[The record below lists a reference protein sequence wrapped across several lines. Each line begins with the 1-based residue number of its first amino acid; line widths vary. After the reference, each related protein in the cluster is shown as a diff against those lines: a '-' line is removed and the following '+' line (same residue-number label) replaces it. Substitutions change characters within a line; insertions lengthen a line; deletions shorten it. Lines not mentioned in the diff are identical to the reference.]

1 MQKYF
6 YTLFSL
12 CSLFCLAPNVLY
24 ANVGHISEF
33 LDYSKDYGFGII
45 EDHWAEK
52 HIRLLLIYNGIS
64 GTAFEDGFLFAPD
77 RSITTAELLSIIFR
91 LADIDLQAFG
101 INEQNWPTAIMQS
114 AHQLQL
120 IPSSML
126 DEGNEPLSREKMA
139 MILVNTAN
147 KLLKENTLVT
157 YKGTIVDLNDADIA
171 YREAIK
177 TVYGMGILMGTGD
190 GYSPKEYTTRAET
203 CVIINRL
210 FGYTNRLET
219 EETSLQKFQITTTTA
234 LPNKSNVGTNGI
246 IYPKEND
253 IFQYQRISRDESTN
267 ILGFG
272 NGQKGGIYLGLVYP
286 KTGEIIEIG
295 SFGISE
301 YDNIGGAY
309 LQYNGYIYWEKEWEI
324 IKEFA
329 LSKLNQIP
337 NPEPNMTA
345 DIEGNL
351 IIDDSIPPFFHYDTT
366 EKWIFYPNFNSN
378 PQTLTNK

>member
-12 CSLFCLAPNVLY
+12 CSIICLAPTALY
-24 ANVGHISEF
+24 ANISHISQF
-33 LDYSKDYGFGII
+33 LDYSKDYGFGIL

-52 HIRLLLIYNGIS
+52 HIRLLLIYDGVS
-64 GTAFEDGFLFAPD
+64 GTAFEDGFLFAPN
-77 RSITTAELLSIIFR
+77 RSVTTAELLSIIFR
-91 LADIDLQAFG
+91 VADVDLQDFD
-101 INEQNWPTAIMQS
+101 INEQNWPISIMQS
-114 AHQLQL
+114 ANKLQL

-126 DEGNEPLSREKMA
+126 NEGNEPLSREKMA

-157 YKGTIVDLNDADIA
+157 YNGTISDLNHADIA

-210 FGYTNRLET
+210 FGYTSRLET
-219 EETSLQKFQITTTTA
+219 ESTAFQNFPVTTTTA

-253 IFQYQRISRDESTN
+253 IFQYKIISRDESTN

-272 NGQKGGIYLGLVYP
+272 SGQKGGIYLGLVYP
-286 KTGEIIEIG
+286 KTGEVIEIG
-295 SFGISE
+295 SFGIPE
-301 YDNIGGAY
+301 YDSIGGAY

-324 IKEFA
+324 IKETA
-329 LSKLNQIP
+329 LHKLNQIP
-337 NPEPNMTA
+337 NPIPNMTA
-345 DIEGNL
+345 DIDGNL
-351 IIDDSIPPFFHYDTT
+351 IIDDSIPPFFLYDATSR
-366 EKWIFYPNFNSN
+366 WIFYPDINFN
-378 PQTLTNK
+378 PQTLTNE